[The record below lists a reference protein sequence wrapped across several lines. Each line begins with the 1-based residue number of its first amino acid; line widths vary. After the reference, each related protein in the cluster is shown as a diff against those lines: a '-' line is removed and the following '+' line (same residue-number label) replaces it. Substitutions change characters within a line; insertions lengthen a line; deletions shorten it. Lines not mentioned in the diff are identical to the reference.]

1 MKRLPD
7 CPFPR
12 RAPGVAALLTGTLV
26 AAACSAGTPGS
37 NETPAP
43 GTGAAPPATTAQDPA
58 PLMVRP
64 GAPGEETRVL
74 GTGSSPGS
82 PMPHTAA
89 DVIFMQD
96 MILHHMQAL
105 EMSALVE
112 NRSESPDIRLL
123 GRRIV
128 VSQVDEIELARRWL
142 EDRGEEAPT
151 HDAQH
156 QDHSAH
162 SMMPGMISPA
172 QMEHL
177 EAARG
182 RDFDILFL
190 AAMIQHHQG
199 ALVMVADLFASPGA
213 AHEDGIFQFASHVE
227 SDQRVEIARMQRMLD
242 ALLAARQ

>member
-1 MKRLPD
+1 MKRLRD
-7 CPFPR
+7 CPFAFRMP
-12 RAPGVAALLTGTLV
+12 PIAALLAATLTT
-26 AAACSAGTPGS
+26 AACSSGTHGS

-43 GTGAAPPATTAQDPA
+43 SAGPAPPLTTAREPA

-74 GTGSSPGS
+74 GPGSSPGS

-89 DVIFMQD
+89 DVLFMHD
-96 MILHHMQAL
+96 MILHHVQAL

-112 NRSESPDIRLL
+112 DRSESLDIRLL
-123 GRRIV
+123 GRRIA

-142 EDRGEEAPT
+142 EDRGEGAPT
-151 HDAQH
+151 HDVQD
-156 QDHSAH
+156 QDHSGH
-162 SMMPGMISPA
+162 GMMPGMISPA

-177 EAARG
+177 EAASG
-182 RDFDILFL
+182 EEFDILFL

-199 ALVMVADLFASPGA
+199 ALVMVAELFASPGA
-213 AHEDGIFQFASHVE
+213 AHEDGIFQFASHAE